1 MSLHL
6 NKKAILKNTAQV
18 GGLTFLSRMLGL
30 VREALLVRFFGIGA
44 ISDAFIMSFRI
55 PNFFRH
61 VFAEGA
67 LSASFVPAF
76 VKTVK
81 ENNRQEASGLM
92 SISFL
97 FFEGIVLLLYAFV
110 FFKTEFVINMIAPGF
125 SAEQTGYAIPF
136 LRVLFPFLFFV
147 SSSALFAGALQSVN
161 HFFVPAFGTP
171 LWNMIYVLTL
181 LLCLSY
187 NLSPMVVCFGII
199 LGAFVQLCLHVIFY
213 FKYNFTFGKIDAIS
227 IAGFKSVL
235 SKFLPC
241 LFGVSIVELN
251 LFVSGIVAS
260 YLPKGSI
267 SLLYYGSRFMNIP
280 LGMFAVALSSIL
292 LPHFSRVVL
301 FAPKRL
307 NFYILEVTKLVTWV
321 IIPATLFLMFVS
333 ESLFKVL
340 LGSKADINQVMQAK
354 WILVLYLFGLIFLC
368 LNKILLSVFYALKDT
383 WSTTIAAMICAFVN
397 LAGDIIGMHFWGA
410 YGIAAA
416 NTISGIAMTILCFMF
431 LRTRHGFRFYS
442 GNYFNFLGRYIVQL
456 CVCSTLFLVLF
467 LTLIKYL
474 SFGAWYNFFTFGLG
488 YWLIITVL
496 GALLMGLI
504 FVSKRLFSID
514 LYFLNK

>member
-6 NKKAILKNTAQV
+6 NKRAILKNTAQV
-18 GGLTFLSRMLGL
+18 GGLTLLSRILGII
-30 VREALLVRFFGIGA
+30 REGLLVRFFGIGA
-44 ISDAFIMSFRI
+44 LSDAFIMSFRI

-92 SISFL
+92 TISFL
-97 FFEGIVLLLYAFV
+97 FFEGIILLLYVFV
-110 FFKTEFVINMIAPGF
+110 FFKTELVINVIAPGF
-125 SAEQTGYAIPF
+125 SQEQIGYAIPF
-136 LRVLFPFLFFV
+136 LRVLFPFLLLI

-161 HFFVPAFGTP
+161 QFFVPAFGTP
-171 LWNMIYVLTL
+171 LWNMVYISTL
-181 LLCLSY
+181 VLCLTY
-187 NLSPMVVCFGII
+187 NLSPLVLCFGII
-199 LGAFVQLCLHVIFY
+199 FGAFIQFLLHLFFY
-213 FKYNFTFGKIDAIS
+213 FKHHFTFGKIDAIS
-227 IAGFKSVL
+227 IAAFKSVL
-235 SKFLPC
+235 NKFLPC

-260 YLPKGSI
+260 FLPKGSI

-307 NFYILEVTKLVTWV
+307 NFYILEVTKLVSWV

-333 ESLFKVL
+333 ENLFRTL
-340 LGSKADINQVMQAK
+340 LSSKADATQIAQAK
-354 WILVLYLFGLIFLC
+354 WILILYLIGLIFLC

-383 WSTTIAAMICAFVN
+383 WSTTIAAMISAFVN
-397 LAGDIIGMHFWGA
+397 LAGDIIGMKLWGA
-410 YGIAAA
+410 YGIAGA
-416 NTISGIAMTILCFMF
+416 NTIAGITMTGLCFFF
-431 LRTRHGFRFYS
+431 LHKRHGFRFYV
-442 GNYFNFLGRYIVQL
+442 GNYFNFLCRYVMQL
-456 CVCSTLFLVLF
+456 
-467 LTLIKYL
+467 IA
-474 SFGAWYNFFTFGLG
+474 GAAIFMVAFFTILNHLAVDGWFNFFAFGVG
-488 YWLIITVL
+488 YWMLVTLL
-496 GALLMGLI
+496 GLLLMGLL
-504 FVSKRLFSID
+504 FMTKRVFSVE

>member
-6 NKKAILKNTAQV
+6 NKRAILKNTAHV
-18 GGLTFLSRMLGL
+18 GGLTFLSRILGII
-30 VREALLVRFFGIGA
+30 REGLCVRFFGIGA
-44 ISDAFIMSFRI
+44 LSDAFIMSFRI

-81 ENNRQEASGLM
+81 ENNRAEANGLM
-92 SISFL
+92 TISFL
-97 FFEGIVLLLYAFV
+97 FFEGIILLLYIFV

-125 SAEQTGYAIPF
+125 SSEQVGYAIPF
-136 LRVLFPFLFFV
+136 LRILFPFLLFV

-161 HFFVPAFGTP
+161 QFFVPAFGTP
-171 LWNMIYVLTL
+171 LWNMVYVGTL

-187 NLSPMVVCFGII
+187 SLSPYVVCFGII
-199 LGAFVQLCLHVIFY
+199 LGAFVQLCLNLFFY
-213 FKYNFTFGKIDAIS
+213 LKHHFTFGKIDAMS
-227 IAGFKSVL
+227 IAAFKSVL

-251 LFVSGIVAS
+251 LFVSGIIAS
-260 YLPKGSI
+260 FLPKGSI

-307 NFYILEVTKLVTWV
+307 NFYLLEVTKLVTWV

-333 ESLFKVL
+333 ENLFRTL
-340 LGSKADINQVMQAK
+340 LGSKADIIQIKQAK
-354 WILVLYLFGLIFLC
+354 WILILYLLGLIFLC

-383 WSTTIAAMICAFVN
+383 WSTTIAAMICALVN
-397 LAGDIIGMHFWGA
+397 LVGDIIGMHFWGA

-416 NTISGIAMTILCFMF
+416 NTIAGITMTGLCFFF
-431 LRTRHGFRFYS
+431 LHTRHGFRFYA
-442 GNYFNFLGRYIVQL
+442 GNYFNFLGRYGIQL
-456 CVCSTLFLVLF
+456 LLGCAMFTVTFLIIFNRLA
-467 LTLIKYL
+467 
-474 SFGAWYNFFTFGLG
+474 SGDWYNFFMFGIG
-488 YWLIITVL
+488 YWVL
-496 GALLMGLI
+496 VIALGLLLMGLM
-504 FVSKRLFSID
+504 FLSKRFFSVE

>member
-6 NKKAILKNTAQV
+6 NKKAILRNTAQV

-81 ENNRQEASGLM
+81 ENNRREASGLM

-110 FFKTEFVINMIAPGF
+110 FFKTEFVITMIAPGF
-125 SAEQTGYAIPF
+125 SPEQTGYAIPF
-136 LRVLFPFLFFV
+136 LRILFPFLFFV

-171 LWNMIYVLTL
+171 LWNMIYVATL

-199 LGAFVQLCLHVIFY
+199 LGAFVQFFLHMVVY
-213 FKYNFTFGKIDAIS
+213 FKHHFTFGKIDAIS

-267 SLLYYGSRFMNIP
+267 SILYYGSRFMNIP

-333 ESLFKVL
+333 ENLFKTL

-354 WILVLYLFGLIFLC
+354 WILILYLLGLIFLC

-416 NTISGIAMTILCFMF
+416 NTIAGIVMTGLCFFF
-431 LRTRHGFRFYS
+431 LHTRHGFKFYS

-456 CVCSTLFLVLF
+456 LVAGAICVVIF
-467 LTLIKYL
+467 LTIINRVAL
-474 SFGAWYNFFTFGLG
+474 GDWHNFFTVGFG
-488 YWLIITVL
+488 YWILAIVL
-496 GALLMGLI
+496 GFVLMGLM
-504 FVSKRLFSID
+504 FVSKRLFSVE

>member
-6 NKKAILKNTAQV
+6 NKRAILKNTAHV
-18 GGLTFLSRMLGL
+18 GGLTLLSRILGII
-30 VREALLVRFFGIGA
+30 REGLLVRFFGIGA

-67 LSASFVPAF
+67 LSASFVPVF

-81 ENNRQEASGLM
+81 ENKREEASGLM

-97 FFEGIVLLLYAFV
+97 FFEGIVLLMCLFV
-110 FFKTEFVINMIAPGF
+110 FLKTELVIKFIAPGF
-125 SAEQTGYAIPF
+125 SPEQIGYAIPF
-136 LRVLFPFLFFV
+136 LQVLFPFLLLV
-147 SSSALFAGALQSVN
+147 SSIALFSGALQSVN
-161 HFFVPAFGTP
+161 QFFIPAFGTP
-171 LWNMIYVLTL
+171 LWNMIYILTL
-181 LLCLSY
+181 VICLSY
-187 NLSPMVVCFGII
+187 NLSPLALCFGII
-199 LGAFVQLCLHVIFY
+199 FGAFIQLLMLLFFY
-213 FKYNFTFGKIDAIS
+213 FKNHFSFGKIDAIS
-227 IAGFKSVL
+227 IAAFKSVL
-235 SKFLPC
+235 SKFLPG
-241 LFGVSIVELN
+241 LLGVSIVELN
-251 LFVSGIVAS
+251 LLVSGIVAS
-260 YLPKGSI
+260 FLPKGSI

-333 ESLFKVL
+333 ENLFKTL
-340 LGSKADINQVMQAK
+340 LGTKADALQIKQAK
-354 WILVLYLFGLIFLC
+354 WILILYLLGLIFLC

-383 WSTTIAAMICAFVN
+383 WSTSIAAIICASVN
-397 LAGDIIGMHFWGA
+397 LGCDIVGMYYWGA

-416 NTISGIAMTILCFMF
+416 NTISGITMTALCFLF
-431 LRTRHGFRFYS
+431 LHTRHEFRFYA
-442 GNYFNFLGRYIVQL
+442 GNYFKFLGRYCAQL
-456 CVCSTLFLVLF
+456 FLGCALFLVAFLF
-467 LTLIKYL
+467 LLNYL
-474 SFGAWYNFFTFGLG
+474 ASGAWHNFFMFGIG
-488 YWLIITVL
+488 YWIIVTLL
-496 GALLMGLI
+496 GLSLMGLM
-504 FVSKRLFSID
+504 FVTKRLFSVE